1 MSTPNLP
8 KPSPKFLPSRQT
20 LRKHKTSIRRALS
33 RDKLLLWMVVV
44 PMLFSMVYFVI
55 LAKDRYVSESLAV
68 VKRADDSSAVNLTL
82 SSLVGGGSAT
92 VKEDALLLQQYIL
105 SPDMFKKLDQKLDL
119 KQAFAK
125 SGLDLLQRLPQDAVF
140 EDAYQYYLSKV
151 SVSFDDKTGVLT
163 IRTQGFG
170 PTFARQFN
178 QAVLTESE
186 VFLNELSQNISR
198 TQIKE
203 AQQDVTRTYAAL
215 QAAERDLLQFQN
227 KNRLIDP
234 QIQIEATSKLVAE
247 LQAKKAQLEADRNN
261 LRTYLNDGTPQIKA
275 AQSAIDAIDAQI
287 KKEESKLTSSDNKKL
302 NEKMLQ
308 FTELKSRVAFA
319 GDLYK
324 LALTSLEK
332 SRAEINRTSR
342 VLAVVSQPTQA
353 DLAYYPRTLYS
364 LATILLISLLLYGFA
379 KVVVSIIRDHRI

>member
-1 MSTPNLP
+1 
-8 KPSPKFLPSRQT
+8 
-20 LRKHKTSIRRALS
+20 
-33 RDKLLLWMVVV
+33 MVVV
-44 PMLFSMVYFVI
+44 PMLLSVVYFVI

-203 AQQDVTRTYAAL
+203 AQQDVTRTYADL